1 MKAFNRVKGFATL
14 TLALAVLGSCT
25 KLNENLKSTLTSAQ
39 VAQQPGS
46 TDLLV
51 AGAYADLGGLFT
63 AQDLLFSLEENA
75 TDESLVPTRG
85 GDWDDNGVW
94 RVVHS
99 HSWTADH
106 SQILNVFNSLN
117 KLNFDA
123 TNILLFNPSA
133 SQSAQARF
141 LRALALYYQLDLY
154 GQYPLRQPGE
164 DLRKAPEVKTG
175 ADAIDFLISELTAV
189 IPDLPTTSIT
199 IATPDAARTLL
210 MRCYLNKGAYLNRAT
225 PTFDAGDMQQVI
237 TLGNAIINSGKYSFS
252 HNFFDNFSV
261 TNDTSRE
268 AIFTYPNTSGL
279 GTNNSGIAARWNM
292 TLHYNSY
299 TPVNPNAGWNGFST
313 ISDFYNTFN
322 VTATPTA
329 FGPSDTAFDPRI
341 GGRFYK
347 GATDISGLRPGF
359 LVGQQYNQ
367 NGQLLHDRKWDT
379 SGGKKPDINTHL
391 LSYNSTI
398 AANMIETGDNLEI
411 TGIRVVKYPPDYTS
425 GGKYYGGPAGN
436 DLLLLRY
443 ADVMLMV
450 AEAYMRTGDNASG
463 LALVNQLRTAR
474 GASTFTSLPLVN
486 TANVDDPNTFLA
498 ERGRELY
505 WEEYRRTD
513 LIRFGVF
520 LKPWGL
526 KPTDDPKNLLYP
538 IPNQALAADPNL
550 IQNPGY

>member
-1 MKAFNRVKGFATL
+1 MKSFNKVKRFAIPF
-14 TLALAVLGSCT
+14 LAVAVLSSCT
-25 KLNENLKSTLTSAQ
+25 KLDEKLKSTLTSAQ
-39 VAQQPGS
+39 VAAQPGS

-51 AGAYADLGGLFT
+51 AGAYSDLGGLFT
-63 AQDLLFSLEENA
+63 SQDLLFSLEENA
-75 TDESLVPTRG
+75 SDESLVPTRG

-94 RVVHS
+94 RVVHN
-99 HSWTADH
+99 HTWTADH

-123 TNILLFNPSA
+123 TNILLFNPSP
-133 SQSAQARF
+133 SQIAQAKF

-154 GQYPLRQPGE
+154 GQYPIRQPGE
-164 DLRKAPEVKTG
+164 DLRLAPEVKTG
-175 ADAIDFLISELTAV
+175 TDAIDFIITELTAS
-189 IPDLPTTSIT
+189 IPDLPANNPVTL
-199 IATPDAARTLL
+199 ATPDAARTLL
-210 MRCYLNKGAYLNRAT
+210 MKCYLNKGAYLNRSA
-225 PTFDAGDMQQVI
+225 PTFDASDMQQVI
-237 TLGNAIINSGKYSFS
+237 TIGNAIINSGKYSFS
-252 HNFFDNFSV
+252 RNFFDNFSV

-268 AIFTYPNTSGL
+268 NIFTYPNTSGVNV
-279 GTNNSGIAARWNM
+279 NNSGIAARWNM

-313 ISDFYNTFN
+313 ISEFYNTFN

-329 FGPSDTAFDPRI
+329 YGPSDTVFDPRI

-359 LVGQQYNQ
+359 LVGQQYNES
-367 NGQLLHDRKWDT
+367 GVAIKDRK
-379 SGGKKPDINTHL
+379 GNP
-391 LSYNSTI
+391 LSYTPAI
-398 AANMIETGDNLEI
+398 AANMIETGGNLEV
-411 TGIRVVKYPPDYTS
+411 TGIRVVKYAPDYTS

-436 DLLLLRY
+436 DLVLFRY

-450 AEAYMRTGDNASG
+450 AEAYIRTGDNASG
-463 LALVNQLRTAR
+463 LALVNQLRIAR
-474 GASTFTSLPLVN
+474 GASTFASLPLVN
-486 TANVDDPNTFLA
+486 DANVDDPNTFLA

-526 KPTDDPKNLLYP
+526 KPSDDPKNLLYP

-550 IQNPGY
+550 TQNPGY

>member
-1 MKAFNRVKGFATL
+1 MKPYNKMKR
-14 TLALAVLGSCT
+14 LAIPFLAVAVLAGCT
-25 KLNENLKSTLTSAQ
+25 KLDESLKSTLTSEQ
-39 VAQQPGS
+39 VAAQPGS

-63 AQDLLFSLEENA
+63 SQDLLFSLEENA
-75 TDESLVPTRG
+75 SDESLVPTRG

-94 RVVHS
+94 RVVHN
-99 HSWTADH
+99 HTWTADH

-123 TNILLFNPSA
+123 TNILLFNPSP
-133 SQSAQARF
+133 SQTAQARF

-154 GQYPLRQPGE
+154 GQYPIRQPGE
-164 DLRKAPEVKTG
+164 DLRLAPEVKTG
-175 ADAIDFLISELTAV
+175 TDAIDFIISELTAS
-189 IPDLPTTSIT
+189 IPDLPANNPIT
-199 IATPDAARTLL
+199 LATPDAARTLL
-210 MRCYLNKGAYLNRAT
+210 MKCYLNKGAYLNRSA
-225 PTFDAGDMQQVI
+225 PTFDAADMQQVI
-237 TLGNAIINSGKYSFS
+237 TIGNAIINSGKYTFAR
-252 HNFFDNFSV
+252 NFFDNFSV

-268 AIFTYPNTSGL
+268 NIFTYPNTSGVS
-279 GTNNSGIAARWNM
+279 TNNSGIAARWNM

-313 ISDFYNTFN
+313 ISEFYNTFN

-329 FGPSDTAFDPRI
+329 YGPSDTAFDPRI

-359 LVGQQYNQ
+359 LVGQQYNEA
-367 NGQLLHDRKWDT
+367 GVAIKDRK
-379 SGGKKPDINTHL
+379 GNP
-391 LSYNSTI
+391 LSYTPAI
-398 AANMIETGDNLEI
+398 AANMIETGGNLEV
-411 TGIRVVKYPPDYTS
+411 TGIRVVKYAPDYTS

-436 DLLLLRY
+436 DLVLFRY

-450 AEAYMRTGDNASG
+450 AEAYIRTGDNASG
-463 LALVNQLRTAR
+463 LALVNQLRAAR
-474 GASTFTSLPLVN
+474 GASVFASLPLVN
-486 TANVDDPNTFLA
+486 DANVDDPNTFLA

-526 KPTDDPKNLLYP
+526 KPSDDPKNLLYP

-550 IQNPGY
+550 TQNPGY